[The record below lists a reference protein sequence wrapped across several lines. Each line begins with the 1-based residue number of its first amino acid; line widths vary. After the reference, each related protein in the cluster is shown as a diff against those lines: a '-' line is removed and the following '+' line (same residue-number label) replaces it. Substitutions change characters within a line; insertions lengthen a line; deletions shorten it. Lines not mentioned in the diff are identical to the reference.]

1 MKRFLA
7 VFIIGGLALLSAC
20 GGDKPTI
27 TPPVTPPVT
36 PPPSTGVVTP
46 IGENIGAPIT
56 ETIGAAG
63 GVVTLGKVTVSAPS
77 GAFNG
82 SSLRLQAISDTY
94 NDAGQGI
101 AISSDASW
109 NKYLTVTF
117 LIDPSEESPESLSLA
132 VQQSDG
138 SWRSLEPVKVDVAA
152 GTVSAGLP
160 AVTEVSPARV
170 RAQGGLDLKRVI
182 AFKKYF
188 FKPPSATVKVG
199 KTQTFVPYAQVL
211 ERPKGCAKPQPVDP
225 NEELVPLIPIPCLK
239 NLTREY
245 PFTNDKDN
253 FARLWSV
260 NGVVGGNS
268 TVGTITRSSGSG
280 AVYTAPD
287 KKPSPD
293 TVTVS
298 FQSIQ
303 TDTLDSVSI
312 KPPAKVKIIDGF
324 LSSYTGSVGFSGAN
338 PAEMTYTGQG
348 NLTWTII
355 ENLPDDLA
363 KYEATGSLQVTTTYP
378 ECSPVSASVPVT
390 GTMIVFDP
398 VRGGT
403 GDLFATKYWFALN
416 PVGGGVIVTGQC
428 GKPPKPTP
436 LSVTF
441 QVLTACPENPTL
453 PDAPKYGAISRLTNS
468 GSWACSFASTTAN
481 WDLEG
486 K

>member
-20 GGDKPTI
+20 GGDTPTVI
-27 TPPVTPPVT
+27 T
-36 PPPSTGVVTP
+36 PPPSTALITP
-46 IGENIGAPIT
+46 IGANIGTPVT
-56 ETIGAAG
+56 QTIGAAG

-94 NDAGQGI
+94 NDSGQGI

-109 NKYLTVTF
+109 NKYLTVT
-117 LIDPSEESPESLSLA
+117 LPIDPSEDSPESLGLA

-138 SWRSLEPVKVDVAA
+138 SWRSLEPVRVDVAA

-160 AVTEVSPARV
+160 AVTEVSTARV

-182 AFKKYF
+182 KFKKYY

-245 PFTNDKDN
+245 PFTNDKDD
-253 FARLWSV
+253 FARLWMV
-260 NGVVGGNS
+260 NGILNGNS
-268 TVGTITRSSGSG
+268 TVGTIDRSSGSG
-280 AVYTAPD
+280 ATYTAPD

-312 KPPAKVKIIDGF
+312 KPPAKVKIIDDF
-324 LSSYTGSVGFSGAN
+324 LSSYAGSVAFSGSNAT
-338 PAEMTYTGQG
+338 EMTYTGQG
-348 NLTWTII
+348 NLTWTIV
-355 ENLPDDLA
+355 EDLPNDLA
-363 KYEATGSLQVTTTYP
+363 KYEATGSMQVTTTIP
-378 ECSPVSASVPVT
+378 GCSAVSASVPVM

-398 VRGGT
+398 VRGGA

-416 PVGGGVIVTGQC
+416 PAGGGVTVTGQC
-428 GKPPKPTP
+428 GQPPKPTP
-436 LSVTF
+436 LPVTF

-453 PDAPKYGAISRLTNS
+453 PDASKHSNLSKLTNS
-468 GSWACSFASTTAN
+468 GTWACSFISTTAN

>member
-20 GGDKPTI
+20 GGDKPT
-27 TPPVTPPVT
+27 VT

-46 IGENIGAPIT
+46 IGENIGVPIT

-82 SSLRLQAISDTY
+82 SSLTLQAISDTF

-117 LIDPSEESPESLSLA
+117 PIDPSEESPESLSLA

-138 SWRSLEPVKVDVAA
+138 SWRSLEPVKVDLAA

-160 AVTEVSPARV
+160 ADTEVSASRV

-182 AFKKYF
+182 KFKKYF

-199 KTQTFVPYAQVL
+199 KTQTFVPFAQVL
-211 ERPKGCAKPQPVDP
+211 ERPKNCPKTTPDP
-225 NEELVPLIPIPCLK
+225 DADLTPLVPKCLK
-239 NLTREY
+239 PVTREY

-280 AVYTAPD
+280 ATYTAPD

-312 KPPAKVKIIDGF
+312 KPPAKVKISDGF

-428 GKPPKPTP
+428 GQPPKPTP

-453 PDAPKYGAISRLTNS
+453 PDAPKYGGISRLTNS

-481 WDLEG
+481 WDLAG

>member
-46 IGENIGAPIT
+46 IGENIGAPVT

-82 SSLRLQAISDTY
+82 SSLRLQAISDTF
-94 NDAGQGI
+94 NNAGQGI
-101 AISSDASW
+101 AISSDVGW
-109 NKYLTVTF
+109 NKYLTVT
-117 LIDPSEESPESLSLA
+117 LPIDPSEDSPESLSLA

-160 AVTEVSPARV
+160 AVTEVSTARV
-170 RAQGGLDLKRVI
+170 RAQGLLDLKRVI
-182 AFKKYF
+182 KFKKYY
-188 FKPPSATVKVG
+188 FKPPSATVRVG

-211 ERPKGCAKPQPVDP
+211 ERPKDCPKPPPADP
-225 NEELVPLIPIPCLK
+225 NADLAPLIAPKCLK
-239 NLTREY
+239 PLEREY

-253 FARLWSV
+253 FARAWYV
-260 NGVVGGNS
+260 DGIFNGNS

-280 AVYTAPD
+280 ATYTAPD

-312 KPPAKVKIIDGF
+312 KPPAKVKIIEDF
-324 LSSYTGSVGFSGAN
+324 MSSYAGSLAFSGSN

-348 NLTWTII
+348 NLTWTMI
-355 ENLPDDLA
+355 ENLPNDLA
-363 KYEATGSLQVTTTYP
+363 KYEAAGSLQVTTTYP
-378 ECSPVSASVPVT
+378 DCTSVTASVPVM

-416 PVGGGVIVTGQC
+416 PKGGGVIVTGQC
-428 GKPPKPTP
+428 GKPPKPTL

-441 QVLTACPENPTL
+441 QVLSTCPENPTL
-453 PDAPKYGAISRLTNS
+453 PDASRYSDLSKLTDA
-468 GSWACSFASTTAN
+468 GSWACSFATTTAN
-481 WDLEG
+481 WDFVG
-486 K
+486 N